1 MFHAQETKVL
11 AILTVVGVISF
22 AVQNA
27 LLAAAEAML
36 FQAYAMNFM
45 VAALL
50 FLLIYRLRVNHPD
63 KLGFVFM
70 LGSGIKFTLFFVFFN
85 PSIQFDGVTSKAEFL
100 SFFVPY
106 ALSTF
111 IETTALIRLLNKE

>member
-1 MFHAQETKVL
+1 MFQAQETKVI

-22 AVQNA
+22 SVQNA
-27 LLAAAEAML
+27 LLSSAQVML
-36 FQAYAMNFM
+36 LQAYAMNFI

-85 PSIQFDGVTSKAEFL
+85 PSIQFDGVTTKAEFL

-106 ALSTF
+106 VLSTL
-111 IETTALIRLLNKE
+111 IETTSLILLLNKE

>member
-1 MFHAQETKVL
+1 MFQAQETKVI

-22 AVQNA
+22 LVQNA
-27 LLAAAEAML
+27 LLSSAQVML
-36 FQAYAMNFM
+36 LQAYAMNFI

-85 PSIQFDGVTSKAEFL
+85 PSIQFDGVTTKAEFL

-106 ALSTF
+106 ALSTLV
-111 IETTALIRLLNKE
+111 ETTSLIRLLNKE

>member
-1 MFHAQETKVL
+1 MFQAQETKVVV
-11 AILTVVGVISF
+11 ILTVVGVISF
-22 AVQNA
+22 SVQNA
-27 LLAAAEAML
+27 LLSSAQVL
-36 FQAYAMNFM
+36 LLQAYAMNFIL
-45 VAALL
+45 AALL

-85 PSIQFDGVTSKAEFL
+85 PSIQFDGVTTKAEFL

-106 ALSTF
+106 ALSTLV
-111 IETTALIRLLNKE
+111 ETTSLIRLLNKE

>member
-1 MFHAQETKVL
+1 MFQAQETKVI
-11 AILTVVGVISF
+11 AILTVVGVFSF
-22 AVQNA
+22 SVQNA
-27 LLAAAEAML
+27 LLSSAQVML
-36 FQAYAMNFM
+36 LQAYAMNFI

-50 FLLIYRLRVNHPD
+50 FLLIFRLRVNHPD

-85 PSIQFDGVTSKAEFL
+85 PSIQFDGVTTKAEFL

-106 ALSTF
+106 ALSTL
-111 IETTALIRLLNKE
+111 IETTSLIRLLNKE

>member
-1 MFHAQETKVL
+1 MFQAQETKVI
-11 AILTVVGVISF
+11 AILTVVGVTSF
-22 AVQNA
+22 SVQNA
-27 LLAAAEAML
+27 LLSSAQVML
-36 FQAYAMNFM
+36 LQAYAMNFI

-85 PSIQFDGVTSKAEFL
+85 PSIQFDGVTTKAEFL

-106 ALSTF
+106 ALSTL
-111 IETTALIRLLNKE
+111 IETTSLIRLLNRE

>member
-1 MFHAQETKVL
+1 MFQAQETKVVV
-11 AILTVVGVISF
+11 ILTVVGVISF
-22 AVQNA
+22 SVQNA
-27 LLAAAEAML
+27 LLSSAQVML
-36 FQAYAMNFM
+36 LQAYAMNFIL
-45 VAALL
+45 AALL

-85 PSIQFDGVTSKAEFL
+85 PAIQFDGVTTKAEFL

-106 ALSTF
+106 ALSTLV
-111 IETTALIRLLNKE
+111 ETTSLIRLLNKE

>member
-1 MFHAQETKVL
+1 MFQAQETKVI

-22 AVQNA
+22 LVQNA
-27 LLAAAEAML
+27 LLSSAQVML
-36 FQAYAMNFM
+36 LQAYAMNFI

-70 LGSGIKFTLFFVFFN
+70 LGSGIKFTLYFVFFN
-85 PSIQFDGVTSKAEFL
+85 PSIQFDGVTTKAEFL

-106 ALSTF
+106 ALSTLV
-111 IETTALIRLLNKE
+111 ETTSLIRLLNKE

>member
-1 MFHAQETKVL
+1 MFQAQETKVI

-22 AVQNA
+22 SVQNV
-27 LLAAAEAML
+27 LLSSAQVML
-36 FQAYAMNFM
+36 LQAYAMNFI

-85 PSIQFDGVTSKAEFL
+85 PSIQFDGVTTKAEFL

-106 ALSTF
+106 ALSTLV
-111 IETTALIRLLNKE
+111 ETTSLIRLLNKE

>member
-1 MFHAQETKVL
+1 MFQAQETKVVV
-11 AILTVVGVISF
+11 ILTVIGVISF
-22 AVQNA
+22 SVQNA
-27 LLAAAEAML
+27 LLSSAQVML
-36 FQAYAMNFM
+36 LQAYAMNFIL
-45 VAALL
+45 AALL

-85 PSIQFDGVTSKAEFL
+85 PAIQFDGVTTKAEFL

-106 ALSTF
+106 ALSTLV
-111 IETTALIRLLNKE
+111 ETTSLIRLLNKE

>member
-1 MFHAQETKVL
+1 MFQAQETKVL
-11 AILTVVGVISF
+11 AVLTAVGVTSF
-22 AVQNA
+22 VVQKV
-27 LLAAAEAML
+27 LLITAQVML
-36 FQAYAMNFM
+36 LQAYAMNFM

-50 FLLIYRLRVNHPD
+50 FLLIYRLRVNHSD

-85 PSIQFDGVTSKAEFL
+85 PTIQLDGVTTKAEFL

-111 IETTALIRLLNKE
+111 IETTSLIRLLNKE

>member
-1 MFHAQETKVL
+1 MFQAQETKVL
-11 AILTVVGVISF
+11 SI
-22 AVQNA
+22 
-27 LLAAAEAML
+27 LAAVGAASFLVQYSLLSAAKHML
-36 FQAYAMNFM
+36 VQAYAMNFL
-45 VAALL
+45 VAALF
-50 FLLIYRLRVNHPD
+50 FLLIYRLRINHPE

-85 PSIQFDGVTSKAEFL
+85 PAIQADSPTTSAEFL

-106 ALSTF
+106 TLSTV

>member
-1 MFHAQETKVL
+1 MFQAQETKVI
-11 AILTVVGVISF
+11 AILTVVGVTSF
-22 AVQNA
+22 SVQNA
-27 LLAAAEAML
+27 LLSSAQVML
-36 FQAYAMNFM
+36 LQAYAMNFI

-85 PSIQFDGVTSKAEFL
+85 PSIQFDGVTTKAEFL
-100 SFFVPY
+100 SFFIPY
-106 ALSTF
+106 ALSTL
-111 IETTALIRLLNKE
+111 IETTSLIRLLNRE

>member
-1 MFHAQETKVL
+1 MFQAQETKVI
-11 AILTVVGVISF
+11 AILTVVGVFSF
-22 AVQNA
+22 SVQNA
-27 LLAAAEAML
+27 LLSSAQVML
-36 FQAYAMNFM
+36 LQAYAMNFI

-85 PSIQFDGVTSKAEFL
+85 PSIQFDGVTTKAEFL

-106 ALSTF
+106 ALSTL
-111 IETTALIRLLNKE
+111 IETTSLIRLLNKE